1 METTLKTPL
10 ERAIDISGGMTK
22 LARSLEL
29 TGHATIYQ
37 WKKKQVPAEYCP
49 DIERLTGIQCE
60 DLRPD
65 VNWAVLRNHPYK
77 ATPAQ
82 AATETVTA
90 PGLQVHPVNHDPAA
104 FGRVADCQAAGRG
117 A

>member
-1 METTLKTPL
+1 MEITLKTPL
-10 ERAIDISGGMTK
+10 ERAVDIAGGMTK
-22 LARSLEL
+22 LARSLGL

-49 DIERLTGIQCE
+49 DIEGLTGIQCE

-77 ATPAQ
+77 AL
-82 AATETVTA
+82 TETVAA
-90 PGLQVHPVNHDPAA
+90 PGLQVHPVDHDPAA
-104 FGRVADCQAAGRG
+104 FGRVAESQAAGQG